1 MFLSGPTAIP
11 KAMPPASGSSN
22 SVTAP
27 DGVMRPTL
35 RLPESVNQMLP
46 SLPAVMRLALAC
58 PQSEQEEPAVCG
70 SGSAYSTTPPDAPVA
85 SWDEDGREDGDA
97 DADPRD
103 GFVQPTANRRQTA
116 RAARIPASTWRAVG
130 NYGPSGLMDPKM
142 AVDLE
147 HIGRASLKE
156 LGDIRIDDVL
166 SFIDRGIEHM
176 PSYMDLYS
184 RWEAQQWAVGDL
196 DFSLDRQDWLE
207 SNELDR
213 KATLWSHRLFFNG
226 EERVTS
232 TLAPFVWAAPTPE
245 IEIFLSTQ
253 MVDEARHTVFFQRW
267 WHDVVGTGAK
277 SLGEL
282 LTEIRPE
289 ANEGYNILFYERLP
303 STAQRLAS
311 NPKDFD
317 AFVEGVT
324 LYHIVIEAT
333 IALTGQRFELEAM
346 REQSLTD
353 RGFYRGFTAIARDE
367 SRHVNFGIKVLQE
380 AVREDPERYAP
391 LIQKTLVECLPLI
404 SGTLDPP
411 DPRYITEY
419 GHTESEILQYAFDSL
434 NRRLRAIGIN
444 LAA

>member
-1 MFLSGPTAIP
+1 
-11 KAMPPASGSSN
+11 
-22 SVTAP
+22 
-27 DGVMRPTL
+27 
-35 RLPESVNQMLP
+35 
-46 SLPAVMRLALAC
+46 
-58 PQSEQEEPAVCG
+58 
-70 SGSAYSTTPPDAPVA
+70 
-85 SWDEDGREDGDA
+85 
-97 DADPRD
+97 
-103 GFVQPTANRRQTA
+103 
-116 RAARIPASTWRAVG
+116 
-130 NYGPSGLMDPKM
+130 M

-147 HIGRASLKE
+147 RIGRASLKE

-166 SFIDRGIEHM
+166 SFIDRGIENM
-176 PSYMDLYS
+176 PSYMDLYR
-184 RWEAQQWAVGDL
+184 RWEAQQWAVGDI

-207 SNELDR
+207 ATDLER

-226 EERVTS
+226 EERVTA

-267 WHDVVGTGAK
+267 WHQVAGTDAK
-277 SLGEL
+277 NLTEL

-303 STAQRLAS
+303 ATAQRLAN

-333 IALTGQRFELEAM
+333 IALTGQRFELESM
-346 REQSLTD
+346 REQGLTD
-353 RGFYRGFTAIARDE
+353 RGFYRGFTAVARDE
-367 SRHVNFGIKVLQE
+367 SRHVNFGIKLLQE
-380 AVREDPERYAP
+380 AVREDAARYAP
-391 LIQKTLVECLPLI
+391 IIQKTLVEYLPLI

-411 DPRYITEY
+411 DPRYVTEF
-419 GHTESEILQYAFDSL
+419 GHTESEIVQFAFDSL
-434 NRRLRAIGIN
+434 NKRLQAIGIN